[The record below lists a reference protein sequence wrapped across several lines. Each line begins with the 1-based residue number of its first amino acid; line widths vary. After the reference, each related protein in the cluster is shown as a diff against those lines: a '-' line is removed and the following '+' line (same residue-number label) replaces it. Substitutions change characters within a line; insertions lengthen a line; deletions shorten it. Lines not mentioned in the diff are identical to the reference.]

1 MNQHMVREIYER
13 HADNIYRLC
22 YSYVK
27 NAQDAQD
34 ALQNTFV
41 KLMRADMEFDSVEH
55 EKAWLIVTA
64 GNTCKDMLKSWWYK
78 RTVSYDENTAD
89 DIAGSEEDRELL
101 EEILNLPVNI
111 RVSVYL
117 HYYEGYSSAEI
128 GKLLKKG
135 DGTVRGYLKRGRELL
150 RERLGE
156 F

>member
-1 MNQHMVREIYER
+1 MNQHIVREIYER
-13 HADNIYRLC
+13 HADNIYKLC
-22 YSYVK
+22 YSYMK
-27 NAQDAQD
+27 NSQDAQD

-41 KLMRADMEFDSVEH
+41 KLMRVQKEFESVNH

-64 GNTCKDMLKSWWYK
+64 GNTCKDMLKSWWHK
-78 RTVSYDENTAD
+78 KTVSYDDNILE
-89 DIAGSEEDRELL
+89 DIEGSEDDRELM
-101 EEILNLPVNI
+101 EEILGLPTNI

-135 DGTVRGYLKRGRELL
+135 DGTIRGYLQKGRKLL
-150 RERLGE
+150 KERLGE